1 MLLEF
6 RVENY
11 KSFKDEA
18 VFSMIPDPETQ
29 GLDYSILCK
38 EAGKESYKALCAAVI
53 YGANA
58 SGKTNLI
65 AAMQT
70 FRTIVLQGHILNPQ
84 PTVGMDA
91 ADCKLELIPNCTL
104 DAARPI
110 KFAAKFIHAGLLIEY
125 SLELDL
131 GQFLDAAYDRSVAAE
146 SLLLNNEPAFDR
158 TKGDLTVWQ

>member
-1 MLLEF
+1 
-6 RVENY
+6 
-11 KSFKDEA
+11 
-18 VFSMIPDPETQ
+18 MIPDPETR

-38 EAGKESYKALCAAVI
+38 EAGKESHKALSAAVI

-65 AAMQT
+65 AAMQA
-70 FRTIVLQGHILNPQ
+70 FRTIVLQGSLNLQ
-84 PTVGMDA
+84 CADGMDA
-91 ADCKLELIPNCTL
+91 ADCRLGLIPNCTL
-104 DAARPI
+104 DAARPV

-131 GQFLDAAYDRSVAAE
+131 GQFLDAAYNRSIAAE
-146 SLLLNNEPAFDR
+146 SLLLSNEPAFDR